1 MYLFG
6 SGIIISRDVASVRRN
21 FRFRISDIFL
31 YRTYP
36 PSRPTLIKSPVRF
49 IRQIETILARIEALS
64 VTLLLSLMILFSF
77 SQVVLRNFFNEGIL
91 WADIFIRQ
99 LVLWVGFLG
108 ASLAVRESKHISIDF
123 LPNILPKSWG
133 HVIQFIVNLTTGI
146 ISAFLAWA
154 AWRFVQFEME
164 GETTLFLDIPV
175 WVFQVILPYS
185 FAIISARFLLKSF
198 QVLPSSGKSG

>member
-1 MYLFG
+1 MRL
-6 SGIIISRDVASVRRN
+6 
-21 FRFRISDIFL
+21 
-31 YRTYP
+31 
-36 PSRPTLIKSPVRF
+36 
-49 IRQIETILARIEALS
+49 IRQIETILAKIETLS

-77 SQVVLRNFFNEGIL
+77 SQVILRNFFNDGIL

-133 HVIQFIVNLTTGI
+133 KWIQCIVDLTAGI
-146 ISAFLAWA
+146 VSAFLAWA

-164 GETTLFLDIPV
+164 GEATLFLDIPV
-175 WVFQVILPYS
+175 WVFQTILPYS
-185 FAIISARFLLKSF
+185 FVVISARFLLKSF
-198 QVLPSSGKSG
+198 QVLPSSGKSS